1 MSAFRL
7 TALFCLLCA
16 TMGAAAE
23 DPASTPAADP
33 SAAAAAVGE
42 GQATIVFFRPKK
54 LMGAAVGFKVR
65 EAGVELGKLRNGTYF
80 VLKVAPGRHQYVV
93 HSETEDVLTLEAE
106 AGETYYVQGSLGM
119 GVVAGRP
126 NLSPSDQ
133 ATFDSMKAKLKEKP
147 PLGTDDAPDATEQD

>member
-16 TMGAAAE
+16 AMGAAAE

-33 SAAAAAVGE
+33 SAAAAAAGE

-54 LMGAAVGFKVR
+54 LMGAAIGFKVR

>member
-1 MSAFRL
+1 MNAGRL
-7 TALFCLLCA
+7 TALIWLSCA
-16 TMGAAAE
+16 AMGAAAQ
-23 DPASTPAADP
+23 DPASAPATDP
-33 SAAAAAVGE
+33 SAAAAATDA
-42 GQATIVFFRPKK
+42 GQATIVFFRPRK